1 MPRDIYF
8 LDLAVCAATENTV
21 LALFI
26 HGTLTQATELVI
38 HGNKKNSRE
47 KFFGAVLIL
56 IIHGIRITHTRSGSD
71 QI

>member
-38 HGNKKNSRE
+38 HGNKKKFTGEIFRCCFNFNYSRNPD
-47 KFFGAVLIL
+47 
-56 IIHGIRITHTRSGSD
+56 HTYTVRE
-71 QI
+71 